1 MQLQKSSMGVGIVAA
16 IASSLCCITPLIA
29 ILAGS
34 SSLAANF
41 QWVEPLRPWLIGA
54 TVAAL
59 GLAWYLKLRPVS
71 QDDCCDVANPKF
83 WNGKPFLGAITVMSA
98 LMLTFP
104 LYANVFYPNH
114 QSETIASSSTAQ
126 EVEFVVIGM
135 TCTGCEG
142 HVEHAVA
149 ELHGIGKVEASY
161 KESNAIVVFD
171 PEQTSI
177 DDITKAIE
185 STSYEVTDVK
195 SNDPDKID

>member
-1 MQLQKSSMGVGIVAA
+1 MELQKSSMEVGIVAA

-41 QWVEPLRPWLIGA
+41 QWIEPLRPWLIGA

-71 QDDCCDVANPKF
+71 QDDCCDVVKPKF
-83 WNGKPFLGAITVMSA
+83 WNSKSFLGVVTVMSVV
-98 LMLTFP
+98 MLTFP
-104 LYANVFYPNH
+104 LYAGALYPEHN
-114 QSETIASSSTAQ
+114 SDLNASLTSTHS
-126 EVEFVVIGM
+126 VEFEIVGM

-149 ELHGIGKVEASY
+149 ELEGIGQVDASY
-161 KESNAIVVFD
+161 QESNTIVVFD
-171 PEQTSI
+171 PQQTSI
-177 DDITKAIE
+177 DEITKAIE
-185 STSYEVTDVK
+185 STSYKVTGLK
-195 SNDPDKID
+195 SQESENID